1 MKAAVI
7 HQTGGPEVIS
17 IEDAPDPTPGP
28 TDVVIKVAAC
38 GLCGHDQADRQGLT
52 HVDKPIILGHEIS
65 GAVVAAGSKVHAFKE
80 GDRVAS
86 KQFTTCG
93 WCEKC
98 RGGRDTVALHPVCH
112 RTIHEQASNVE
123 LARLADIEALRD
135 RPEVARFLAWIAG
148 KDPDFHVPTRRKR
161 S

>member
-1 MKAAVI
+1 MGRVKRKAGLAAE
-7 HQTGGPEVIS
+7 P
-17 IEDAPDPTPGP
+17 APVGEAPPRCALCERLLGSHVEWHH
-28 TDVVIKVAAC
+28 VV
-38 GLCGHDQADRQGLT
+38 
-52 HVDKPIILGHEIS
+52 P
-65 GAVVAAGSKVHAFKE
+65 
-80 GDRVAS
+80 
-86 KQFTTCG
+86 
-93 WCEKC
+93 KC